1 MDALVP
7 FVVMFGGLAAVLG
20 FFVWLAARVRTRG
33 LAGGAVNAALA
44 SYEEAFRATSH
55 AAHVEIQAQKERKAP
70 VLSPDDHW
78 ERGPGGTGRVGSP
91 DRRRPARSRARRSRR
106 TLGRWAARFRGDH

>member
-7 FVVMFGGLAAVLG
+7 FAVMFGGLASVLG
-20 FFVWLAARVRTRG
+20 FLVWLAVRVRARG

-55 AAHVEIQAQKERKAP
+55 TAHVEIQAHRQRKAP
-70 VLSPDDHW
+70 LLSPDDHGQLGW
-78 ERGPGGTGRVGSP
+78 GGTRSARSAHRTP
-91 DRRRPARSRARRSRR
+91 AARSRVRRSRSA
-106 TLGRWAARFRGDH
+106 LGRWAARFRGDH

>member
-20 FFVWLAARVRTRG
+20 LFVWLAARVRARG

-70 VLSPDDHW
+70 VLSPDDHG
-78 ERGPGGTGRVGSP
+78 ERGPGARIPVGP
-91 DRRRPARSRARRSRR
+91 RERRRPARSRMRRSRR
-106 TLGRWAARFRGDH
+106 TLRRWAGRFRGEH